1 MSGGVAGPVASVR
14 DHAKLETRSS
24 LPVGGVSSHDVDI
37 LSSRLMSHVHHMYFK
52 CVTFLLFYCR
62 RSKDICIRRGW

>member
-37 LSSRLMSHVHHMYFK
+37 LSSRLMSHVHHICTSNMLHFYYFI
-52 CVTFLLFYCR
+52 VEETGIFA
-62 RSKDICIRRGW
+62 